1 MTGRLEGRVAIITG
15 AARGI
20 GRAIAERYVDEGAR
34 VVIADIL
41 GDLAQETASEISP
54 NGNEAIGLET
64 DVTDFASVS
73 ASVTEAKARFGEIDV
88 LVNNA
93 AALSGIDRKPSS
105 EIDEAE
111 WDRVMAINVK
121 GVWQMTRA
129 TVSDMQSK
137 GYGKIINISSD
148 VIFSGVPGLLHYSAS
163 KGAVMALT
171 RSLASEL
178 GSSGICVNSV
188 APGFTATKAALD
200 HGGDALERSV
210 EGRPLK
216 RIQVPEDLT
225 GTLTYLASSD
235 SDFVTGQL
243 LVVNGGYTFH

>member
-1 MTGRLEGRVAIITG
+1 MTGKLEGRVALITG

-20 GRAIAERYVDEGAR
+20 GQAIAERYVAEGAR
-34 VVIADIL
+34 IVIADIL
-41 GDLAQETASEISP
+41 GDLARETAEVI
-54 NGNEAIGLET
+54 GDQALGLEM
-64 DVTDFASVS
+64 DVTNFASVS
-73 ASVTEAKARFGEIDV
+73 AAVDEARQSFGPIDV

-93 AALSGIDRKPSS
+93 AALSGIERKPSAD
-105 EIDEAE
+105 IKEAE

-121 GVWQMTRA
+121 GIWQTVRA
-129 TVSDMQSK
+129 TLPDMQQK

-148 VIFSGVPGLLHYSAS
+148 VVFSGVSGLLHYTAS
-163 KGAVMALT
+163 KGAVMAMT

-178 GSSGICVNSV
+178 GPDGICVNSV

-210 EGRPLK
+210 AGRALQ
-216 RIQVPEDLT
+216 RVQVPDDLT
-225 GTLTYLASSD
+225 GTMTYFASSD

-243 LVVNGGYTFH
+243 IVVNGGYTFH